1 MEQWREHMNR
11 VIAALMIA
19 ALVPVSAAFAA
30 DASNGARIAAA
41 KCAACH
47 GATGAGDGVML
58 ATLGV
63 PVPPVP
69 WTDKAKM
76 APFSDQQLTDVITN
90 GGAAA
95 LKASPMM
102 PAFGNQLSA
111 AQIADLVAYI
121 RSLGK

>member
-1 MEQWREHMNR
+1 MNR
-11 VIAALMIA
+11 LIAALTIAALMPIA
-19 ALVPVSAAFAA
+19 ALAA
-30 DASNGARIAAA
+30 DVNEGARIAAA

-69 WTDKAKM
+69 WTDKSKM
-76 APFSDQQLTDVITN
+76 AKFTDQQLTDVINN
-90 GGAAA
+90 GGAA
-95 LKASPMM
+95 LKASPLM
-102 PAFGNQLSA
+102 PAFKGQLSD
-111 AQIADLVAYI
+111 AQIADMVAYI

>member
-1 MEQWREHMNR
+1 MNR
-11 VIAALMIA
+11 LIAGLTFA
-19 ALVPVSAAFAA
+19 ALVPVSAALAA
-30 DASNGARIAAA
+30 DVSNGANIAAA
-41 KCAACH
+41 KCAPCH

-58 ATLGV
+58 ASLGV

-69 WTDKAKM
+69 WTDKTKM
-76 APFSDQQLTDVITN
+76 ANFTDQKLIDVITN
-90 GGAAA
+90 GGAA
-95 LKASPMM
+95 LKASPLM

>member
-1 MEQWREHMNR
+1 MNR
-11 VIAALMIA
+11 LITALTIAALMPITA
-19 ALVPVSAAFAA
+19 ALAA
-30 DASNGARIAAA
+30 DVNDGAQIAAA

-58 ATLGV
+58 ASLGV

-69 WTDKAKM
+69 WTDKSKM
-76 APFSDQQLTDVITN
+76 AKFTDQQLTDVIN
-90 GGAAA
+90 DGGAA
-95 LKASPMM
+95 LKASPLM
-102 PAFGNQLSA
+102 PAFKGQISA

>member
-1 MEQWREHMNR
+1 MNR
-11 VIAALMIA
+11 LIAALTIA
-19 ALVPVSAAFAA
+19 ALVPVSAALAA
-30 DASNGARIAAA
+30 DVSDGAQISAA
-41 KCAACH
+41 KCSACH

-58 ATLGV
+58 QSLGV

-76 APFSDQQLTDVITN
+76 ATFTDQQLTDVITT
-90 GGAAA
+90 GGVA
-95 LKASPMM
+95 LKASPLM

-111 AQIADLVAYI
+111 AQIADLVAYV